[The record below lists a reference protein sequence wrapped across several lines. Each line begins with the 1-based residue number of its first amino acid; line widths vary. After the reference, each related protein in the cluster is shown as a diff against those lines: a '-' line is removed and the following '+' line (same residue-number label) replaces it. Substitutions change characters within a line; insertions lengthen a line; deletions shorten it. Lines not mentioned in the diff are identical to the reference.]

1 VTEVAINGVN
11 SSLKNL
17 VNGTNSLVPPCLND
31 DFDKIT
37 TSRTAIHISVSFI
50 YRYTIDSPFDLA
62 KLNVKFCKS
71 ACLGIKFPK
80 LYCIVVNSNK
90 LVRIFV
96 EELDVGALLIVLV
109 SCELD
114 CLRLAFVHVPAGYL
128 IDVRQTAE

>member
-17 VNGTNSLVPPCLND
+17 VDGTYSLVPPCLND

-37 TSRTAIHISVSFI
+37 TSRTAIYISVSFI
-50 YRYTIDSPFDLA
+50 YRYTIDSPFDLP

-80 LYCIVVNSNK
+80 LYC
-90 LVRIFV
+90 IFV

-114 CLRLAFVHVPAGYL
+114 CLRLAFAHVPAGYL